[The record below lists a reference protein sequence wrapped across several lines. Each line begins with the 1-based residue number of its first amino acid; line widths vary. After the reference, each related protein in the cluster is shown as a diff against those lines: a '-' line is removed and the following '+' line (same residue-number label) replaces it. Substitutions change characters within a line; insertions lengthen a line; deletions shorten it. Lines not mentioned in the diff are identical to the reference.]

1 MEPDGAAHHSVLP
14 TMLNPQRWCLK
25 GLLAWQIASEGPVLE
40 PQPSQER
47 RRWCL
52 FRCRRP
58 PTDEDIFGKKWVT
71 LTDPAGAR
79 CAPCSVHKATYYPFP
94 CRVACRSLKG
104 AHWLVGGRP
113 QPPCC
118 H

>member
-1 MEPDGAAHHSVLP
+1 M
-14 TMLNPQRWCLK
+14 
-25 GLLAWQIASEGPVLE
+25 LE

-71 LTDPAGAR
+71 LTDPAGSR
-79 CAPCSVHKATYYPFP
+79 CVPRSRRPHTEQSQWNQELQRPRQICALLIS
-94 CRVACRSLKG
+94 CRSMCVDLT
-104 AHWLVGGRP
+104 RMC
-113 QPPCC
+113 Q
-118 H
+118 